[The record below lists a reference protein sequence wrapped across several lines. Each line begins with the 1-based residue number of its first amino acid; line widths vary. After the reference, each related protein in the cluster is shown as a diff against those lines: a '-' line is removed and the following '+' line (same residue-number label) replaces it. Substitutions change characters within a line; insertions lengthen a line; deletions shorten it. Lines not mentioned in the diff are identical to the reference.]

1 MAGFINV
8 IIVIIFCVVFAKKGD
23 FTLIEKKKADEVT
36 NDEDIVINGIN

>member
-23 FTLIEKKKADEVT
+23 FKLIEKKKADEVT